1 MKSAITIGLVA
12 AAILGVIVL
21 KTSKKNDR
29 SQDQAASC
37 PCSMIKS
44 AQSNDAPREAAPVE

>member
-12 AAILGVIVL
+12 AAIIGVIVL
-21 KTSKKNDR
+21 KTSKKD
-29 SQDQAASC
+29 STPPEQAADC

-44 AQSNDAPREAAPVE
+44 AQSNNAPQGAAPVE